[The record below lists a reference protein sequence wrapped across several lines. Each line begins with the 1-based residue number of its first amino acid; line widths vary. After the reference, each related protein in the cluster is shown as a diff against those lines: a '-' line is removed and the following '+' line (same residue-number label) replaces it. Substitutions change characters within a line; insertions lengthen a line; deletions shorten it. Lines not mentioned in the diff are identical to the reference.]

1 MISYISHGP
10 KRTLN
15 SFSVLRGRERTINKW
30 ELFMR
35 YAAAF
40 RVLKIADSLLISKSE
55 SETMCWQQ
63 SVLKTN
69 FKIAEEKPD

>member
-1 MISYISHGP
+1 
-10 KRTLN
+10 
-15 SFSVLRGRERTINKW
+15 
-30 ELFMR
+30 MR

-40 RVLKIADSLLISKSE
+40 TVLKIADSLLISKSE

-69 FKIAEEKPD
+69 FKIAEKSLINV